1 MLKEILNIDE
11 ELKVRGIDGTIVSA
25 GSIKPFDEKYLI
37 DNLEKYDNIF
47 VLEEAY
53 EVNSFG
59 SSILDFVNSNGIDKK
74 IYKIGIATPI
84 IPHGKRDE
92 LLKEFGL
99 RGENLIK
106 RIEEKIDAVKE

>member
-1 MLKEILNIDE
+1 MTAVAGTVTTTKYKYTSGTGGFTGTAGDQ
-11 ELKVRGIDGTIVSA
+11 VRV
-25 GSIKPFDEKYLI
+25 
-37 DNLEKYDNIF
+37 
-47 VLEEAY
+47 AY